1 MPLPI
6 EDYGLIGDTHTG
18 ALVGRDGSIDW
29 WCAPRFDSGACF
41 AALLGGADNGRWLLA
56 PARARQAERR
66 YRPHSLVLETD
77 WDADGGRVRVTD
89 LMPVR
94 RNHPRIVRLVEGLDG
109 DVEMQIELVVRFDYG
124 AVVPWVRRV
133 DDAWVATAG
142 PDSLVLHTPVHLGGQ
157 DFTSRASFHVRKGER
172 VPFVLTWHPSHEA
185 APDRT
190 DAAEAIN
197 RTDKWW
203 RDWAGRQKPLDGDGR
218 WHDAVERSLITLKA
232 LTYAPTGG
240 IVAAPTTSLPEQVG
254 VVRNWD
260 YRYCWLRD
268 STFTLYALLLAGYDE
283 EAKAWRDWLLR
294 AVAGRPDQM
303 QILYGAA
310 GERRLSEYEVDWL
323 PGYRG
328 ASPVRVG
335 NAASGQFQLD
345 VFGEVMDTLH
355 VARQVGIPENDSAW
369 ALQQALVAELEQVWQ
384 QPDDGIWEV
393 RGPRRHFVH
402 SKVMAWVAVDRA
414 VKAAEAGQPG
424 DGDRWRALR
433 DEIHGEVCAQ
443 GFDADRGT
451 FTQYYGSTAL
461 DASLLMMPQ
470 VGFLP
475 VEDPRVVG
483 TIDAI
488 ESELIRGGLVMRYV
502 GDSSGVDGLPA
513 GEGAFLP
520 CSFWLA
526 DAWAM
531 SGRDR
536 DATELLERL
545 LALRNDLGLLAE
557 EWDVDHRCQVGN
569 FPQAFSHLSLVNTA
583 RNLTAEERGAAH
595 HRSGHRHPR
604 R

>member
-1 MPLPI
+1 
-6 EDYGLIGDTHTG
+6 
-18 ALVGRDGSIDW
+18 
-29 WCAPRFDSGACF
+29 
-41 AALLGGADNGRWLLA
+41 
-56 PARARQAERR
+56 
-66 YRPHSLVLETD
+66 
-77 WDADGGRVRVTD
+77 
-89 LMPVR
+89 
-94 RNHPRIVRLVEGLDG
+94 
-109 DVEMQIELVVRFDYG
+109 
-124 AVVPWVRRV
+124 
-133 DDAWVATAG
+133 
-142 PDSLVLHTPVHLGGQ
+142 
-157 DFTSRASFHVRKGER
+157 
-172 VPFVLTWHPSHEA
+172 
-185 APDRT
+185 
-190 DAAEAIN
+190 
-197 RTDKWW
+197 
-203 RDWAGRQKPLDGDGR
+203 
-218 WHDAVERSLITLKA
+218 
-232 LTYAPTGG
+232 
-240 IVAAPTTSLPEQVG
+240 
-254 VVRNWD
+254 
-260 YRYCWLRD
+260 
-268 STFTLYALLLAGYDE
+268 
-283 EAKAWRDWLLR
+283 
-294 AVAGRPDQM
+294 M

-433 DEIHGEVCAQ
+433 DEIHAEVCAQ

-488 ESELIRGGLVMRYV
+488 ESELIRGGLVMRYI

-536 DATELLERL
+536 DATELFERL